1 MLLEFEWLG
10 TLLNAIM
17 RNSVSLVLDI
27 EFRSRE
33 MQAKTIDNEG
43 GSLMRFII
51 SLLS

>member
-1 MLLEFEWLG
+1 MSISWEITRLRFFYTPCIEVEWTG

-33 MQAKTIDNEG
+33 MQ
-43 GSLMRFII
+43 LRQ
-51 SLLS
+51 